1 MDTLGSLLGYIPA
14 VAAYNYLT
22 APSDPYAE
30 SDGTD
35 PYAESDPNA
44 PETLFSQIMGLPG
57 DLLDAAG
64 EQQRKL
70 LEAARKAAEEAAHIA
85 ASAQMAWWSWVWS
98 AAWSAALAPFRLAK
112 RVLYGL
118 QDYALRGAQMLGDGV
133 EAVIGVR
140 LGTGM
145 LIAAPFGLALT
156 AMWIW
161 GALPLIPAFF
171 AAATRLPI
179 RAIEVLGAPLVG
191 LAKMMI

>member
-30 SDGTD
+30 SDGSD

-44 PETLFSQIMGLPG
+44 PETLFSQIVGLPG

-70 LEAARKAAEEAAHIA
+70 LEAARKAAEEAARIA
-85 ASAQMAWWSWVWS
+85 AGAQKAWWSWMWD
-98 AAWSAALAPFRLAK
+98 AALAPFRLAK

-140 LGTGM
+140 LGTGL

-161 GALPLIPAFF
+161 GALPLVPAFF